1 MEKKMYQK
9 NDIDDIDTKVP
20 DTRISIKLCQKRGKT
35 YLSWEAASI
44 INNIN
49 SNYYKQEILDNIE
62 FALSKNVNPE
72 DIVIFTK
79 PLSLFKE
86 HDITDITLGG
96 KELRHLYSLGDPI
109 SLVPNDKIHDLA
121 FVFNTFRT
129 VDEIL
134 YKTHESAIGKNSIH
148 TYYALF
154 LEKGVSDF
162 KDKLIESS
170 IRITDGNKNTISQIQ
185 QIIDNKISDYQK
197 YYKDDQDN
205 IKTIKELLSSNEK
218 EITLKTLE
226 QTYKRYFASFF
237 KQFSELTRP
246 VVAVFNGSHAILLG
260 KHHISKEYSNNLTL
274 TLKDVTQVN
283 PTDFI
288 FLSGIS
294 LLWHLIKAFPEYQL
308 KQLEIEEKQ
317 LAIKE
322 RELNIQI
329 KEKILARMDEKDVLQ
344 VIEKLENLLHQLSTT
359 NTNYTQNPY
368 GQNIAFQ
375 IAQETEKLIDAT
387 HQTLVDAGI
396 EIDLSNIRLDVH
408 A

>member
-1 MEKKMYQK
+1 MYQK
-9 NDIDDIDTKVP
+9 TDIDDINTKLP

-35 YLSWEAASI
+35 YLSWEAAYI

-62 FALSKNVNPE
+62 FALSNNVNPE

-134 YKTHESAIGKNSIH
+134 YKSHESAIGKNSIH

-154 LEKGVSDF
+154 LEKGVTAF

-170 IRITDGNKNTISQIQ
+170 IRITDDNKNTLTQITH
-185 QIIDNKISDYQK
+185 IIDNKISDYKK
-197 YYKDDQDN
+197 YYEDDQDN
-205 IKTIKELLSSNEK
+205 IKTIKKLLSSNEQ
-218 EITLKTLE
+218 EITLHTLI
-226 QTYKRYFASFF
+226 QTYKKYFASFF

-246 VVAVFNGSHAILLG
+246 VVAVLNDSHAILLG

-274 TLKDVTQVN
+274 TLKNVTQVN

-344 VIEKLENLLHQLSTT
+344 VIEKLENLLHKLSTT

-396 EIDLSNIRLDVH
+396 EIDLSNIRIDIH